1 VHSPFIAER
10 TRGRIQR
17 AKENVIMITET
28 KQAGINELSE
38 IDLDQIT
45 GGTAGP
51 AAVRF
56 IDAILSNFVG
66 TGSEGKGFIGHFL
79 GNGGDY

>member
-1 VHSPFIAER
+1 MVAS
-10 TRGRIQR
+10 GR
-17 AKENVIMITET
+17 AKENVIMIAEI
-28 KQAGINELSE
+28 KQAEMNELSE
-38 IDLDQIT
+38 TELDQIT

-51 AAVRF
+51 DAVRL

-79 GNGGDY
+79 GNGGHYEN

>member
-1 VHSPFIAER
+1 M
-10 TRGRIQR
+10 
-17 AKENVIMITET
+17 NT
-28 KQAGINELSE
+28 KSKFEMNELSE

-45 GGTAGP
+45 GGTDGP
-51 AAVRF
+51 VGVRL

-79 GNGGDY
+79 GNGGHYEN